1 MLSVLFSMYNT
12 ICILND
18 VTKVLKEVR
27 RQTPRFTPEER
38 EEIKRRYNKRFGR
51 GCK

>member
-38 EEIKRRYNKRFGR
+38 EEIKKRYKEAMRRK
-51 GCK
+51 CQ